1 MFNDLL
7 QLYTFVD
14 QTMDR
19 LRERFPAEIAC
30 NKGCADCC
38 AAVFDVSLIEAL
50 FLLAH
55 FRQLPEAERLEILAR
70 AETAL
75 TAWQELTAGDGELAT
90 ARIRCPLLNANNV
103 CGAYPA
109 RPINCRTY
117 GVPTVIGGAAH
128 VCGLSH
134 FDQGQSYPT
143 IQLAPLQ
150 QSLFDYSC
158 RLAGASEGG
167 RRFPIAE
174 VLLHPGPFA
183 AMLDK

>member
-19 LRERFPAEIAC
+19 LREGFPAEIAC
-30 NKGCADCC
+30 GKGCADCC

-55 FRQLPEAERLEILAR
+55 FRQLPEATQQEILAR

-75 TAWQELTAGDGELAT
+75 AAWQKLTAGGNDLAT
-90 ARIRCPLLNANNV
+90 ARIRCPMLTTDNV
-103 CGAYPA
+103 CAVYPA

-134 FDQGQSYPT
+134 FDQGRSYPT

-150 QSLFDYSC
+150 QSLLDYSC
-158 RLAGASEGG
+158 QVAGAGQGG
-167 RRFPIAE
+167 RRFPLAE
-174 VLLHPGPFA
+174 MLLHPAPFA
-183 AMLDK
+183 AMLEK

>member
-1 MFNDLL
+1 ME
-7 QLYTFVD
+7 
-14 QTMDR
+14 R
-19 LRERFPAEIAC
+19 LRQRFPAEIAC
-30 NKGCADCC
+30 GKGCADCC
-38 AAVFDVSLIEAL
+38 AAVFDVSWIEAL

-55 FRQLPEAERLEILAR
+55 FRQLPASAQQQVLTQ

-75 TAWQELTAGDGELAT
+75 AAWQELRARDGELAT
-90 ARIRCPLLNANNV
+90 ARIRCPMLTADNV
-103 CGAYPA
+103 CATYPA

-143 IQLAPLQ
+143 LQLAPLQ
-150 QSLFDYSC
+150 QSLLDYS
-158 RLAGASEGG
+158 RQVAGLGEGS

-174 VLLHPGPFA
+174 VLLHPTPFA
-183 AMLDK
+183 AVLDR